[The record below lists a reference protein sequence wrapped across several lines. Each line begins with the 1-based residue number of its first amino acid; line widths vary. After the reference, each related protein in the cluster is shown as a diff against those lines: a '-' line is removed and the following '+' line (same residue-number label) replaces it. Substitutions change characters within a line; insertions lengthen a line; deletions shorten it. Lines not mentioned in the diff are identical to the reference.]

1 MKMETVK
8 LFFKDAPTEEI
19 QVQKREVDGKT
30 YFVCPCCKVNENM
43 PSMQSLHNH
52 MYKKHCKDK
61 VRTLQFSCDY
71 CENSFETSSQL
82 KRHVI
87 RQLDK
92 FMSDDCPSVRST
104 GESVQLVRAPTPPV
118 IDIPIQERRKI
129 PFLLGAALEEMISTG
144 KRSEAAR

>member
-1 MKMETVK
+1 METVK
-8 LFFKDAPTEEI
+8 LFFNDAPTEEI
-19 QVQKREVDGKT
+19 QVQNREVDGKT

-52 MYKKHCKDK
+52 MYKTHYKEK
-61 VRTLQFSCDY
+61 VRTLQFSCDH

-92 FMSDDCPSVRST
+92 FMSGDCPAS
-104 GESVQLVRAPTPPV
+104 VRAPTPPV